1 MYAKVRCGLVVV
13 VFEGL
18 TGKGV
23 KEAMAG
29 DAEVGLL
36 TGEREA
42 MELVAEVG
50 LVAVAVRWLR
60 LEDGH

>member
-1 MYAKVRCGLVVV
+1 VVV